1 MSRGFSLMLCGR
13 QFRNN
18 GATRKLGPIDRSIEA
33 KSAKAR
39 IERRAGDFLCSGRV
53 TGYPEVTPK
62 TRCNVR
68 VGHNPTEMYARR
80 INMLR
85 SPLFRSFSMC
95 SRSRWTQTFLSR
107 GAR

>member
-1 MSRGFSLMLCGR
+1 MLSDAVPLSPLISPIPSITCFWGL
-13 QFRNN
+13 
-18 GATRKLGPIDRSIEA
+18 RK
-33 KSAKAR
+33 
-39 IERRAGDFLCSGRV
+39 
-53 TGYPEVTPK
+53 
-62 TRCNVR
+62 

-85 SPLFRSFSMC
+85 NPLFRSFSMY